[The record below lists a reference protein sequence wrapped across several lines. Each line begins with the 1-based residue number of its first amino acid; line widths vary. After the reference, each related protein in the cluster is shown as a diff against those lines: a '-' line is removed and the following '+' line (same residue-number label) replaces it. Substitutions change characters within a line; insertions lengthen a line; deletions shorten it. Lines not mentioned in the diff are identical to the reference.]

1 MKILVVNCG
10 SSSLKYELFDMG
22 EEPEVVDSTPTFTV
36 LARGLIERIGITEE
50 GAVHHRTESGAEVE
64 FSRSVADHEDAADL
78 TVDLL
83 TRGDSAVIES
93 LEAIDA
99 VGHRVVHGGD
109 RFVEPAVIDDSAIAT
124 IEECAPLAPLHN
136 PPNLAGIRAMRR
148 VLPNRP
154 QVAVFDTAF
163 HQTMPRHAYLYAIPR
178 ELYLQDRV
186 RRYGFHGTNHAYV
199 SGRAAQM
206 VAAMGRDCPR
216 FRLITCHLG
225 NGCSMAAVVDGQCA
239 ETTMGLTPLEGLVM
253 GTRSGDVDPGLFS
266 FLARQKGW
274 TAEHTEEVLNKQSGL
289 LGLSGLSNDMRD
301 VLEAAEAG
309 DGAAQDAVAVFCY
322 RVRKYIGALAAAM
335 GGLDALAFTA
345 GIGEN
350 SPDIRSRI
358 LEGTQWMGIQLDE
371 AANRSASGDRA
382 ISTPGSKV
390 AVLVVSAQEEFM
402 IARETMERCRL
413 AAPTAVQ

>member
-1 MKILVVNCG
+1 
-10 SSSLKYELFDMG
+10 
-22 EEPEVVDSTPTFTV
+22 
-36 LARGLIERIGITEE
+36 
-50 GAVHHRTESGAEVE
+50 
-64 FSRSVADHEDAADL
+64 
-78 TVDLL
+78 
-83 TRGDSAVIES
+83 
-93 LEAIDA
+93 
-99 VGHRVVHGGD
+99 
-109 RFVEPAVIDDSAIAT
+109 
-124 IEECAPLAPLHN
+124 
-136 PPNLAGIRAMRR
+136 
-148 VLPNRP
+148 
-154 QVAVFDTAF
+154 
-163 HQTMPRHAYLYAIPR
+163 
-178 ELYLQDRV
+178 
-186 RRYGFHGTNHAYV
+186 
-199 SGRAAQM
+199 
-206 VAAMGRDCPR
+206 
-216 FRLITCHLG
+216 
-225 NGCSMAAVVDGQCA
+225 
-239 ETTMGLTPLEGLVM
+239 MGLTPLEGLVM